1 MFKVD
6 ISGLRKNFLNIFD
19 DPAVCVREI
28 IQNSWEAIL
37 LRQKDD
43 EQFIPKISIELV
55 DNKLIFSDNGCGM
68 TPQKMEEVLPFL
80 FNSSWSDSDDW
91 EGIGKFGMG
100 LKTSLLLSNKLTVI
114 SRHMESN
121 ESWKW
126 EVNVEIPDSYVFKKI
141 KDECSVGTKIILEL
155 EDIDC
160 IEDTINAINV
170 LGSKVKIEEKIRY
183 YADFLPCP
191 ILLDNVQ
198 INLGG
203 MCGLDNVDYEPIEWY
218 MENYEEDSF
227 PLETMLFDESFAKGV
242 LFATPNNQKK
252 SKLILYRMGLR
263 IGEIDSSDVF
273 SYFGHHIV
281 GFIECPKF
289 ELYVDRHRVKPGEK
303 FDTFKDKMDNTLDNI
318 YISLANN
325 KPQKFNE
332 IIKMHPID
340 MKISL
345 YQRDAFRKAVWQEI
359 RLPLYNGRWINMK
372 KFVES
377 SIEKNDKKY
386 LFFSSGGNGQNILL
400 PIFDNINIPVI
411 KAETIVNRDKNIDV
425 LLIKE
430 IASDI
435 DGEARRVDQSLEI
448 VFTHIDTVQSKAI
461 IKKTKPL
468 LEEHEDVNVFENS
481 AVNLPVLCRVSDE
494 TVEEE
499 VISEEMREK
508 KNQFLE
514 LLSMLGDDD
523 DKIKGMLSSEKQNTI
538 FINMSHPIINM
549 IMDIP
554 DEKYFR
560 ASMKLLILDSYMQM
574 GVILNDSQ
582 SLSHHD
588 SLATLIHKSLQ

>member
-6 ISGLRKNFLNIFD
+6 IGGLRKNFLNIFD
-19 DPAVCVREI
+19 DPAVCLREI
-28 IQNSWEAIL
+28 IQNSWESIL
-37 LRQKDD
+37 LRKKDD
-43 EQFIPKISIELV
+43 EEFIPKISIELI
-55 DNKLIFSDNGCGM
+55 DSQLIFSDNGCGM

-80 FNSSWSDSDDW
+80 FNSSWSDNDDW

-114 SRHMESN
+114 SRHMGSD

-126 EVNVEIPDSYVFKKI
+126 EVDVNSSDSFVFEKTKNNNYSI
-141 KDECSVGTKIILEL
+141 GTKIILEL
-155 EDIDC
+155 GNIDC
-160 IEDTINAINV
+160 VDDTIDGINV
-170 LGSKVKIEEKIRY
+170 LGTKVKIEEKIRY

-191 ILLDNVQ
+191 IFLDNTQ

-203 MCGLDNVDYEPIEWY
+203 MCGLNNVDYEPIEWY
-218 MENYEEDSF
+218 MENYEEESF
-227 PLETMLFDESFAKGV
+227 PLETMFFDESFAKGV

-252 SKLILYRMGLR
+252 SKLILFRMGLR

-289 ELYVDRHRVKPGEK
+289 ELYVDRHRVKPGDEY
-303 FDTFKDKMDNTLDNI
+303 DTFKEKMDKTLDSM
-318 YISLANN
+318 YIDLANK

-332 IIKMHPID
+332 IIKMHPLD

-345 YQRDAFRKAVWQEI
+345 YQRDDFRKAVWQEI
-359 RLPLYNGRWINMK
+359 RLPLNNGRWINMK
-372 KFVES
+372 KFVDS
-377 SIEKNDKKY
+377 SITKNGKKY

-400 PIFDNINIPVI
+400 PLFENINIPVV
-411 KAETIVNRDKNIDV
+411 KAETIVNRDKNIDI

-430 IASDI
+430 IASDVNS
-435 DGEARRVDQSLEI
+435 EARRVDQGLEI
-448 VFTHIDTVQSKAI
+448 VFTHIDTIESKSI
-461 IKKTKPL
+461 IKRIKPL
-468 LEEHEDVNVFENS
+468 LEEQEDVNVFENN

-494 TVEEE
+494 TVEEDT
-499 VISEEMREK
+499 ISPEMREE

-514 LLSMLGDDD
+514 LLSMLDDD
-523 DKIKGMLSSEKQNTI
+523 ERIKGLLSRKKQNTI
-538 FINMSHPIINM
+538 FINMSDPIIDM

-560 ASMKLLILDSYMQM
+560 ASMKLLILDAYMQM
-574 GVILNDSQ
+574 GVMLNDEQ
-582 SLSHHD
+582 SLSHHH
-588 SLATLIHKSLQ
+588 SLATLINKSLK